1 MRLVGIVVLTSC
13 IFFGLSN
20 LVQAEVMD
28 KEPTALWN
36 RARATLSGISAI
48 GAWYWRLWAG
58 VPVTLL
64 GFLGLGVI
72 HLELRDPF
80 VGSAI
85 QIEAGVS
92 YVTHFYAGGM
102 IWLILNTIGV
112 FVWINKRRTQ
122 RYLNG

>member
-1 MRLVGIVVLTSC
+1 
-13 IFFGLSN
+13 
-20 LVQAEVMD
+20 
-28 KEPTALWN
+28 
-36 RARATLSGISAI
+36 
-48 GAWYWRLWAG
+48 
-58 VPVTLL
+58 
-64 GFLGLGVI
+64 LGLGVI

>member
-1 MRLVGIVVLTSC
+1 MRLVGILVLTSC

-20 LVQAEVMD
+20 FVQAEVMD

-36 RARATLSGISAI
+36 WAWATLSGISAI
-48 GAWYWRLWAG
+48 AAWYWRLGAG
-58 VPVTLL
+58 VSVTLL
-64 GFLGLGVI
+64 GFLGLAAI

-85 QIEAGVS
+85 QIEAGAS
-92 YVTHFYAGGM
+92 YVTQFYAGEM

-122 RYLNG
+122 R